1 MISNKIFKILKRCD
15 YLEKHFHLSV
25 DRGSYDLIKI
35 IDYKKSKKTEAP
47 IKETLEYINILD
59 KHHDTLVR
67 VRYLEKEIIRKGV
80 IEVEYYNMYTSDL
93 INKNEVSIFIAQ

>member
-1 MISNKIFKILKRCD
+1 
-15 YLEKHFHLSV
+15 
-25 DRGSYDLIKI
+25 
-35 IDYKKSKKTEAP
+35 
-47 IKETLEYINILD
+47 LEYINILD